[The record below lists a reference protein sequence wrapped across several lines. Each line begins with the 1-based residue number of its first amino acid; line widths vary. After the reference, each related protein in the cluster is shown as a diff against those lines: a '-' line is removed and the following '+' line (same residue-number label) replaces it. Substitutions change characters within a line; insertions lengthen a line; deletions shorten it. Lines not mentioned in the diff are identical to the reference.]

1 MELKWYKAIIVIFT
15 MSGISIS
22 TWFSRTP
29 EVRDVLQADTGTMG
43 LILLGLSVGSIVG
56 LVLSNVFVRTKG
68 GRMAIVIS
76 AFLMFMGFATLAV
89 GSMLPSTLVVT
100 TGLFL
105 FGMGSGMCNVAM
117 NLEGTE
123 IEYRISK
130 TILPILHASFSI
142 GTLIGA
148 GVGILLIYLG
158 VSVMNHLLIIACLFL
173 FSILASTRFIPHGTG
188 KDKREKQSKEPQPSQ
203 NTWLNKRTVSLAM
216 IALCLAFVEGSAN
229 DWIPLAMV
237 DGYQVS
243 HSMSTVIYALF
254 LCGMITG
261 RLISGQLIDRFGR
274 VLLLRIAIISAA
286 IGLLLVILKI
296 SLIVC
301 MISIFLWGLGASLG
315 FPLTISAA
323 GDDSRYAV
331 KRVSIVTLSGY
342 TASLSGPPILGL
354 LANEVGL
361 LNAFI
366 FVLVAICIAG
376 IFTKA
381 VAKPHSGQSQE
392 EVLES

>member
-1 MELKWYKAIIVIFT
+1 MKLKWYKAIIVIFT

-29 EVRDVLQADTGTMG
+29 EVRDLLQADTGTMG

-56 LVLSNVFVRTKG
+56 LILSNVFVRKKG
-68 GRMAIVIS
+68 GRVAIVVS
-76 AFLMFMGFATLAV
+76 AFLMFIGFSTLAI
-89 GSMLPSTLVVT
+89 GAALSSTLIVT
-100 TGLFL
+100 AGLFL
-105 FGMGSGMCNVAM
+105 FGSGSGMCNVAM

-123 IEYRISK
+123 IEYQIKR

-148 GVGILLIYLG
+148 GAGILFIYLG
-158 VSVMNHLLIIACLFL
+158 VSVLIHLHTIALLFFL
-173 FSILASTRFIPHGTG
+173 SILICTRFIPHGTG
-188 KDKREKQSKEPQPSQ
+188 KDQDETQTESVEASQ
-203 NTWLNKRTVSLAM
+203 TSWLNKRTISLAM

-254 LCGMITG
+254 LCGMISG
-261 RLISGQLIDRFGR
+261 RLLSGRFIDRFGR
-274 VLLLRIAIISAA
+274 VLLLRVAILSAA
-286 IGLLLVILKI
+286 AGLFLVILKI
-296 SLIVC
+296 SLVVC

-342 TASLSGPPILGL
+342 TASLSGPPVLGL
-354 LANEVGL
+354 LANQVGL
-361 LNAFI
+361 LHAFI
-366 FVLVAICIAG
+366 FVLFAICIAG

-381 VAKPHSGQSQE
+381 VAKPTSIHSF
-392 EVLES
+392 

>member
-1 MELKWYKAIIVIFT
+1 MKLKWYKAIIVIFT

-29 EVRDVLQADTGTMG
+29 EVRDLLQADTGTMG

-56 LVLSNVFVRTKG
+56 LILSNVFVRKKG
-68 GRMAIVIS
+68 GRVAIVVS
-76 AFLMFMGFATLAV
+76 AFLMFIGFSTLAI
-89 GSMLPSTLVVT
+89 GAALSSTLIVT
-100 TGLFL
+100 AGLFL
-105 FGMGSGMCNVAM
+105 FGSGSGMCNVAM

-123 IEYRISK
+123 IEYQIKR

-148 GVGILLIYLG
+148 GAGILFIYLG
-158 VSVMNHLLIIACLFL
+158 VSVLIHLLTIALLFFL
-173 FSILASTRFIPHGTG
+173 SILICTRFIPHGTG
-188 KDKREKQSKEPQPSQ
+188 KDSDETQTESVEASQ
-203 NTWLNKRTVSLAM
+203 TSWLNKRTISLAM

-254 LCGMITG
+254 LCGMISG
-261 RLISGQLIDRFGR
+261 RLVSGRFIDRFGR
-274 VLLLRIAIISAA
+274 VLLLRVAILSAA
-286 IGLLLVILKI
+286 AGLFLVILKI
-296 SLIVC
+296 SLVVC

-342 TASLSGPPILGL
+342 TASLSGPPVLGL
-354 LANEVGL
+354 LANQVGL
-361 LNAFI
+361 LHAFI
-366 FVLVAICIAG
+366 FVLFAICIAG

-381 VAKPHSGQSQE
+381 VAKPTSIHSF
-392 EVLES
+392 

>member
-29 EVRDVLQADTGTMG
+29 EVRDLLQANTGTMG

-56 LVLSNVFVRTKG
+56 LILSNVFVRKKG
-68 GRMAIVIS
+68 GRVAIVIS
-76 AFLMFMGFATLAV
+76 AFLMFLGFTTLAI
-89 GSMLPSTLVVT
+89 GSTLSSIFVVT
-100 TGLFL
+100 AGLFL
-105 FGMGSGMCNVAM
+105 FGAGSGMCNVAM

-123 IEYRISK
+123 IEYSIKK

-148 GVGILLIYLG
+148 GAGILFIHLG
-158 VSVMNHLLIIACLFL
+158 VSVLNHLLVIALLFFL
-173 FSILASTRFIPHGTG
+173 SILICTRFIPHGTG
-188 KDKREKQSKEPQPSQ
+188 KDQHEKQSDTIDDTQTP
-203 NTWLNKRTVSLAM
+203 WLNKRTVSLAM

-254 LCGMITG
+254 LCGMISG
-261 RLISGQLIDRFGR
+261 RLISGRLIDRFGR
-274 VLLLRIAIISAA
+274 VLLLRIAILSAA
-286 IGLLLVILKI
+286 AGLFLVILKI
-296 SLIVC
+296 SLVVC
-301 MISIFLWGLGASLG
+301 MISIFLWGFGASLG

-354 LANEVGL
+354 LANQVGL
-361 LNAFI
+361 LHAFI
-366 FVLVAICIAG
+366 FVLFAICIAG

-381 VAKPHSGQSQE
+381 VAKPRSLQVH
-392 EVLES
+392 

>member
-29 EVRDVLQADTGTMG
+29 EVRDLLQANTGTMG

-56 LVLSNVFVRTKG
+56 LVLSNIFVRKKG
-68 GRMAIVIS
+68 GRVAIVIS
-76 AFLMFMGFATLAV
+76 AFLMFTGFMTLAT
-89 GSMLPSTLVVT
+89 GSTLSSTLVVT
-100 TGLFL
+100 AGLFL
-105 FGMGSGMCNVAM
+105 FGAGSGMCNVAM

-123 IEYRISK
+123 IEYNIRK

-148 GVGILLIYLG
+148 GAGILFIHLG
-158 VSVMNHLLIIACLFL
+158 VSVLIHLLIIAILFFL
-173 FSILASTRFIPHGTG
+173 SILICTRFIPHGTG
-188 KDKREKQSKEPQPSQ
+188 KDHLEKQTKTVDGSHAA
-203 NTWLNKRTVSLAM
+203 WLNKRTISLAM

-254 LCGMITG
+254 LCGMISG
-261 RLISGQLIDRFGR
+261 RLISGRLIDRFGR
-274 VLLLRIAIISAA
+274 VLLLRVAIFSAA
-286 IGLLLVILKI
+286 AGLLLVILKI
-296 SLIVC
+296 SLVVC

-361 LNAFI
+361 LHAFI
-366 FVLVAICIAG
+366 FVLFAICIAG

-381 VAKPHSGQSQE
+381 VAKPHSLHSH
-392 EVLES
+392 

>member
-1 MELKWYKAIIVIFT
+1 MELKWYKAIIIIFT

-29 EVRDVLQADTGTMG
+29 EVRDLLQANTGTMG

-56 LVLSNVFVRTKG
+56 LVLSNIFVRKKG
-68 GRMAIVIS
+68 GRVAIVIS
-76 AFLMFMGFATLAV
+76 AFLMFTGFTTLAI
-89 GSMLPSTLVVT
+89 GSTLSSTLVVT
-100 TGLFL
+100 AGLFL
-105 FGMGSGMCNVAM
+105 FGAGSGMCNVAM

-123 IEYRISK
+123 IEYSIRK

-148 GVGILLIYLG
+148 GAGILFIHLG
-158 VSVMNHLLIIACLFL
+158 VSVLIHLLIIAILFFL
-173 FSILASTRFIPHGTG
+173 SILICTRFIPHGTG
-188 KDKREKQSKEPQPSQ
+188 KDQLEKQTDTTDGSHSA
-203 NTWLNKRTVSLAM
+203 WLNKRTISLAM

-254 LCGMITG
+254 LCGMISG
-261 RLISGQLIDRFGR
+261 RLISGRLIDRFGR
-274 VLLLRIAIISAA
+274 VLLLRVAIFSAA
-286 IGLLLVILKI
+286 AGLLLVILKI
-296 SLIVC
+296 SLVVC

-361 LNAFI
+361 LHAFI
-366 FVLVAICIAG
+366 FVLFAICIAG

-381 VAKPHSGQSQE
+381 VAKPHSLHSH
-392 EVLES
+392 

>member
-29 EVRDVLQADTGTMG
+29 EVRDLLQANTGTMG

-56 LVLSNVFVRTKG
+56 LVLSNVFVRKKG
-68 GRMAIVIS
+68 GRVAIVIS
-76 AFLMFMGFATLAV
+76 AFLMFLGFTTLAI
-89 GSMLPSTLVVT
+89 GSTLSSIFVVT
-100 TGLFL
+100 SGLFL
-105 FGMGSGMCNVAM
+105 FGAGSGMCNVAM

-123 IEYRISK
+123 IEYSIKK

-148 GVGILLIYLG
+148 GAGILFIHLGISVLI
-158 VSVMNHLLIIACLFL
+158 HLLAIALLLFL
-173 FSILASTRFIPHGTG
+173 SILICTRFIPHGTG
-188 KDKREKQSKEPQPSQ
+188 KDQHEKQPDTVESSQ
-203 NTWLNKRTVSLAM
+203 TAWLNKRTISLAM

-254 LCGMITG
+254 LCGMISG
-261 RLISGQLIDRFGR
+261 RLISGRLIDRFGR
-274 VLLLRIAIISAA
+274 VLLLRVAILSAA
-286 IGLLLVILKI
+286 AGLFLVILKI
-296 SLIVC
+296 SLVVC

-354 LANEVGL
+354 LANQVGL
-361 LNAFI
+361 LHAFI
-366 FVLVAICIAG
+366 FVLFAICIAG

-381 VAKPHSGQSQE
+381 VAKPHSYKLTKS
-392 EVLES
+392 V

>member
-1 MELKWYKAIIVIFT
+1 MELKWYKAIIIIFT

-29 EVRDVLQADTGTMG
+29 EVRDLLQANTGTMG

-56 LVLSNVFVRTKG
+56 LVLSNIFVRKKG
-68 GRMAIVIS
+68 GRVAIVIS
-76 AFLMFMGFATLAV
+76 AFLMFTGFTTLAI
-89 GSMLPSTLVVT
+89 GSTLSSTLVVT
-100 TGLFL
+100 AGLFL
-105 FGMGSGMCNVAM
+105 FGAGSGMCNVAM

-123 IEYRISK
+123 IEYSIRK

-148 GVGILLIYLG
+148 GAGILFIHLG
-158 VSVMNHLLIIACLFL
+158 VSVLIHLLIIAILFFL
-173 FSILASTRFIPHGTG
+173 SILICTRFIPHGTG
-188 KDKREKQSKEPQPSQ
+188 KDQLEKQTDTTDSSHAA
-203 NTWLNKRTVSLAM
+203 WLNKRTISLAM

-254 LCGMITG
+254 LCGMISG
-261 RLISGQLIDRFGR
+261 RLISGRLIDRFGR
-274 VLLLRIAIISAA
+274 VLLLRVAIFSAA
-286 IGLLLVILKI
+286 AGLLLVILKI
-296 SLIVC
+296 SLVVC

-354 LANEVGL
+354 LANQVGL
-361 LNAFI
+361 LHAFI
-366 FVLVAICIAG
+366 FVLFAICIAG

-381 VAKPHSGQSQE
+381 VAKPRTSQ
-392 EVLES
+392 VH

>member
-1 MELKWYKAIIVIFT
+1 MKLKWYKAIIVIFT

-29 EVRDVLQADTGTMG
+29 EVRDLLQADTGTMG

-56 LVLSNVFVRTKG
+56 LILSNVFVRKKG
-68 GRMAIVIS
+68 GRVAIVIS
-76 AFLMFMGFATLAV
+76 AFLMFIGFSTLAI
-89 GSMLPSTLVVT
+89 GAALSSTLIVT
-100 TGLFL
+100 GGLFL
-105 FGMGSGMCNVAM
+105 FGSGSGMCNVAM

-123 IEYRISK
+123 IEYQIKR

-148 GVGILLIYLG
+148 GAGILFIYLG
-158 VSVMNHLLIIACLFL
+158 VSVLIHLLTIALLFFL
-173 FSILASTRFIPHGTG
+173 SILVCTRFIPHGTG
-188 KDKREKQSKEPQPSQ
+188 KDQDETQTESVEASQ
-203 NTWLNKRTVSLAM
+203 TSWLNKRTISLAM

-254 LCGMITG
+254 LCGMISG
-261 RLISGQLIDRFGR
+261 RLLSGRFIDRFGR
-274 VLLLRIAIISAA
+274 VLLLRIAILSAA
-286 IGLLLVILKI
+286 AGLFLVILKI
-296 SLIVC
+296 SLVVC

-342 TASLSGPPILGL
+342 TASLSGPPVLGL
-354 LANEVGL
+354 LANQVGL
-361 LNAFI
+361 LHAFI
-366 FVLVAICIAG
+366 FVLFAICIAG

-381 VAKPHSGQSQE
+381 VAKPTSIHSF
-392 EVLES
+392 

>member
-29 EVRDVLQADTGTMG
+29 EVRDLLQANTGTMG
-43 LILLGLSVGSIVG
+43 LILLGLSFGSIVG
-56 LVLSNVFVRTKG
+56 LVLSNVFVRKKG
-68 GRMAIVIS
+68 GRVAIVIS
-76 AFLMFMGFATLAV
+76 AFLMFLGFTTLAI
-89 GSMLPSTLVVT
+89 GSTLSSIFVVT
-100 TGLFL
+100 SGLFL
-105 FGMGSGMCNVAM
+105 FGAGSGMCNVAM

-123 IEYRISK
+123 IEYSINK

-148 GVGILLIYLG
+148 GAGILFIHLG
-158 VSVMNHLLIIACLFL
+158 VSVLMHLLVIALLFFL
-173 FSILASTRFIPHGTG
+173 SILVCTRFIPHGTG
-188 KDKREKQSKEPQPSQ
+188 KDQHEKQSDTVEPAQ
-203 NTWLNKRTVSLAM
+203 TAWLNKRTISLAM

-254 LCGMITG
+254 LCGMISG
-261 RLISGQLIDRFGR
+261 RLISGRLIDRFGR
-274 VLLLRIAIISAA
+274 VLLLRVAILSAA
-286 IGLLLVILKI
+286 AGLFLVILKI
-296 SLIVC
+296 SLVVC

-354 LANEVGL
+354 LANQVGL
-361 LNAFI
+361 LHAFI
-366 FVLVAICIAG
+366 FVLFAICIAG

-381 VAKPHSGQSQE
+381 VAKPHSLQAH
-392 EVLES
+392 

>member
-1 MELKWYKAIIVIFT
+1 MKLKWYKAIIVIFT

-29 EVRDVLQADTGTMG
+29 EVRDLLQADTGTMG

-56 LVLSNVFVRTKG
+56 LILSNVFVRKKG
-68 GRMAIVIS
+68 GRVAIVVS
-76 AFLMFMGFATLAV
+76 AVLMFIGFSTLAI
-89 GSMLPSTLVVT
+89 GAALSSTLIVT
-100 TGLFL
+100 AGLFL
-105 FGMGSGMCNVAM
+105 FGSGSGMCNVAM

-123 IEYRISK
+123 IEYQIKR

-142 GTLIGA
+142 GTLMGA
-148 GVGILLIYLG
+148 GAGILFIYLG
-158 VSVMNHLLIIACLFL
+158 VSVLIHLLIISLLFFL
-173 FSILASTRFIPHGTG
+173 SILICTRFIPHGTG
-188 KDKREKQSKEPQPSQ
+188 KDPYETQTESVEASQ
-203 NTWLNKRTVSLAM
+203 TSWLNKQTISLAM

-254 LCGMITG
+254 LCGMISG
-261 RLISGQLIDRFGR
+261 RLLSGRFIDRFGR
-274 VLLLRIAIISAA
+274 VLLLRIAILSAA
-286 IGLLLVILKI
+286 AGLFLVILKI
-296 SLIVC
+296 SLVVC

-342 TASLSGPPILGL
+342 TASLSGPPVLGL
-354 LANEVGL
+354 LANQVGL
-361 LNAFI
+361 LHAFI
-366 FVLVAICIAG
+366 FVLFAIFIAG

-381 VAKPHSGQSQE
+381 VAKPTLIHSF
-392 EVLES
+392 

>member
-1 MELKWYKAIIVIFT
+1 MKLKWYKAIIVIFT

-29 EVRDVLQADTGTMG
+29 EVRDLLQADTGTMG

-56 LVLSNVFVRTKG
+56 LILSNVFVRKKG
-68 GRMAIVIS
+68 GRVAIVVS
-76 AFLMFMGFATLAV
+76 AFLMFIGFSTLAI
-89 GSMLPSTLVVT
+89 GAALSSTLIVT
-100 TGLFL
+100 AGLFL
-105 FGMGSGMCNVAM
+105 FGSGSGMCNVAM

-123 IEYRISK
+123 IEYQIKR

-148 GVGILLIYLG
+148 GAGILFIYLG
-158 VSVMNHLLIIACLFL
+158 VSVLIHLLTIALLFFL
-173 FSILASTRFIPHGTG
+173 SILICTRFIPHGTG
-188 KDKREKQSKEPQPSQ
+188 KDQDETQTESVEASQ
-203 NTWLNKRTVSLAM
+203 TSWLNKRTISLAM

-254 LCGMITG
+254 LCGMISG
-261 RLISGQLIDRFGR
+261 RLLSGRFIDRFGR
-274 VLLLRIAIISAA
+274 VLLLRIAILFAA
-286 IGLLLVILKI
+286 AGLFLVILKI
-296 SLIVC
+296 SLVVC

-342 TASLSGPPILGL
+342 TASLSGPPVLGL
-354 LANEVGL
+354 LANQVGL
-361 LNAFI
+361 LHAFI
-366 FVLVAICIAG
+366 FVLFAICIAG

-381 VAKPHSGQSQE
+381 VAKPTSIHSF
-392 EVLES
+392 

>member
-1 MELKWYKAIIVIFT
+1 MKLKWYKAIIVIFT

-29 EVRDVLQADTGTMG
+29 EVRDLLQADTGTMG

-56 LVLSNVFVRTKG
+56 LILSNVFVRKKG
-68 GRMAIVIS
+68 GRVAIVVS
-76 AFLMFMGFATLAV
+76 AFLMFIGFSTLAI
-89 GSMLPSTLVVT
+89 GAALSSTLIVT
-100 TGLFL
+100 AGLFL
-105 FGMGSGMCNVAM
+105 FGSGSGMCNVAM

-123 IEYRISK
+123 IEYQIKR

-148 GVGILLIYLG
+148 GAGILFIYLG
-158 VSVMNHLLIIACLFL
+158 VSVFIHLLTIALLFFL
-173 FSILASTRFIPHGTG
+173 SILICTRFIPHGTG
-188 KDKREKQSKEPQPSQ
+188 KDSDETQTESVEASQ
-203 NTWLNKRTVSLAM
+203 TSWLNKRTISLAM

-254 LCGMITG
+254 LCGMISG
-261 RLISGQLIDRFGR
+261 RLLSGRFIDRFGR
-274 VLLLRIAIISAA
+274 VLLLRVAILSAA
-286 IGLLLVILKI
+286 AGLFLVILKI
-296 SLIVC
+296 SLVVC

-342 TASLSGPPILGL
+342 TASLSGPPVLGL
-354 LANEVGL
+354 LANQVGL
-361 LNAFI
+361 LHAFI
-366 FVLVAICIAG
+366 FVLFAICIAG

-381 VAKPHSGQSQE
+381 VAKPTSIHSF
-392 EVLES
+392 

>member
-1 MELKWYKAIIVIFT
+1 MKLKWYKAIIVIFT

-29 EVRDVLQADTGTMG
+29 EVRDLLQADTGTMG

-56 LVLSNVFVRTKG
+56 LILSNVFVRKKG
-68 GRMAIVIS
+68 GRVAIVVS
-76 AFLMFMGFATLAV
+76 AFLMFIGFSTLAI
-89 GSMLPSTLVVT
+89 GAALSSTLIVT
-100 TGLFL
+100 AGLFL
-105 FGMGSGMCNVAM
+105 FGSGSGMCNVGM

-123 IEYRISK
+123 IEYQIKR

-148 GVGILLIYLG
+148 GAGILFIYLG
-158 VSVMNHLLIIACLFL
+158 VSVLIHLLTIALLFFL
-173 FSILASTRFIPHGTG
+173 SILICTRFIPHGTG
-188 KDKREKQSKEPQPSQ
+188 KDQDETQTESVEASQ
-203 NTWLNKRTVSLAM
+203 TSWLNKRTISLAM

-254 LCGMITG
+254 LCGMISG
-261 RLISGQLIDRFGR
+261 RLLSGRFIDRFGR
-274 VLLLRIAIISAA
+274 VLLLRIAILSAA
-286 IGLLLVILKI
+286 AGLFLVILKI
-296 SLIVC
+296 SLVVC

-342 TASLSGPPILGL
+342 TASLSGPPVLGL
-354 LANEVGL
+354 LANQVGL
-361 LNAFI
+361 LHAFI
-366 FVLVAICIAG
+366 FVLFAICIAG

-381 VAKPHSGQSQE
+381 VAKPTSIHSF
-392 EVLES
+392 

>member
-1 MELKWYKAIIVIFT
+1 MKLKWYKAIIVIFT

-29 EVRDVLQADTGTMG
+29 EVRDLLQADTGTMG

-56 LVLSNVFVRTKG
+56 LILSNVFVRKKG
-68 GRMAIVIS
+68 GRVAIVVS
-76 AFLMFMGFATLAV
+76 AFLMFIGFSTLAI
-89 GSMLPSTLVVT
+89 GAALSSTLVVT
-100 TGLFL
+100 AGLFL
-105 FGMGSGMCNVAM
+105 FGSGSGMCNVAM

-123 IEYRISK
+123 IEYQIKR

-148 GVGILLIYLG
+148 GAGILFIYLG
-158 VSVMNHLLIIACLFL
+158 VSVLIHLLTIALLFFL
-173 FSILASTRFIPHGTG
+173 SILICTRFIPHGTG
-188 KDKREKQSKEPQPSQ
+188 KDPDETQSESVEVSQ
-203 NTWLNKRTVSLAM
+203 TSWLNKRTISLAM

-254 LCGMITG
+254 LCGMISG
-261 RLISGQLIDRFGR
+261 RLLSGRFIDRFGR
-274 VLLLRIAIISAA
+274 VLLLRVAILSAA
-286 IGLLLVILKI
+286 AGLFLVILKI
-296 SLIVC
+296 SLVVC

-342 TASLSGPPILGL
+342 TASLSGPPVLGL
-354 LANEVGL
+354 LANQVGL
-361 LNAFI
+361 LHAFI
-366 FVLVAICIAG
+366 FVLFAICIAG

-381 VAKPHSGQSQE
+381 VAKPTSIHSF
-392 EVLES
+392 

>member
-1 MELKWYKAIIVIFT
+1 MKLKWYKAIIVIFT

-29 EVRDVLQADTGTMG
+29 EVRDLLQADTGTMG

-56 LVLSNVFVRTKG
+56 LILSNVFVRKKG
-68 GRMAIVIS
+68 GRVAIVVS
-76 AFLMFMGFATLAV
+76 AFLMFIGFSTLAI
-89 GSMLPSTLVVT
+89 GAALSSTLIVT
-100 TGLFL
+100 AGLFL
-105 FGMGSGMCNVAM
+105 FGSGSGMCNVAM
-117 NLEGTE
+117 NLEATE
-123 IEYRISK
+123 IEYQIKR

-148 GVGILLIYLG
+148 GAGILFIYLG
-158 VSVMNHLLIIACLFL
+158 VSVLIHLHTIALLFFL
-173 FSILASTRFIPHGTG
+173 SILICTRFIPHGTG
-188 KDKREKQSKEPQPSQ
+188 KDQDETQTESVEASQ
-203 NTWLNKRTVSLAM
+203 TSWLNKRTISLAM

-254 LCGMITG
+254 LCGMISG
-261 RLISGQLIDRFGR
+261 RLLSGRFIDRFGR
-274 VLLLRIAIISAA
+274 VLLLRIAILSAA
-286 IGLLLVILKI
+286 AGLFLVILKI
-296 SLIVC
+296 SLVVC

-342 TASLSGPPILGL
+342 TASLSGPPVLGL
-354 LANEVGL
+354 LANQVGL
-361 LNAFI
+361 LHAFI
-366 FVLVAICIAG
+366 FVLFAICIAG

-381 VAKPHSGQSQE
+381 VAKPTSIHSF
-392 EVLES
+392 

>member
-1 MELKWYKAIIVIFT
+1 MKLKWYKAIIVIFT

-29 EVRDVLQADTGTMG
+29 EVRDLLQADTGTMG

-56 LVLSNVFVRTKG
+56 LILSNVFVRKKG
-68 GRMAIVIS
+68 GRVAIVVS
-76 AFLMFMGFATLAV
+76 AFLMFIGFSTLAI
-89 GSMLPSTLVVT
+89 GAALSSTLIVT
-100 TGLFL
+100 AGLFL
-105 FGMGSGMCNVAM
+105 FGSGSGMCNVAM

-123 IEYRISK
+123 IEYQIKR

-148 GVGILLIYLG
+148 GAGILFIYLG
-158 VSVMNHLLIIACLFL
+158 VSVLIHLLTIALLFFL
-173 FSILASTRFIPHGTG
+173 SILICTRFIPHGTG
-188 KDKREKQSKEPQPSQ
+188 KDQDETQTESVEASQ
-203 NTWLNKRTVSLAM
+203 TSWLNKRTISLAM

-254 LCGMITG
+254 LCGMISG
-261 RLISGQLIDRFGR
+261 RLLSGRFIDRFGR
-274 VLLLRIAIISAA
+274 VLLLRIAILSAA
-286 IGLLLVILKI
+286 AGLFLVILKI
-296 SLIVC
+296 SLVVC

-331 KRVSIVTLSGY
+331 KRVKRVSIVTLSGY
-342 TASLSGPPILGL
+342 TASLSGPPVLGL
-354 LANEVGL
+354 LANQVGL
-361 LNAFI
+361 LHAFI
-366 FVLVAICIAG
+366 FVLFAICIAG

-381 VAKPHSGQSQE
+381 VAKPTSIHSF
-392 EVLES
+392 

>member
-29 EVRDVLQADTGTMG
+29 EVRDLLQANTGTMG

-56 LVLSNVFVRTKG
+56 LVLSNVFVRKKG
-68 GRMAIVIS
+68 GRVAIVIS
-76 AFLMFMGFATLAV
+76 AFLMFLGFTTLAI
-89 GSMLPSTLVVT
+89 GSSISSIFVVT
-100 TGLFL
+100 SGLFL
-105 FGMGSGMCNVAM
+105 FGAGSGMCNVAM

-123 IEYRISK
+123 IEYSIKK

-148 GVGILLIYLG
+148 GAGILFIHLGISVLI
-158 VSVMNHLLIIACLFL
+158 HLLAIALL
-173 FSILASTRFIPHGTG
+173 LLLSILICTRFIPHGTG
-188 KDKREKQSKEPQPSQ
+188 KDQHEKQPDTVESTQ
-203 NTWLNKRTVSLAM
+203 TAWLNKRTISLAM

-237 DGYQVS
+237 DGYEVS

-254 LCGMITG
+254 LCGMISG
-261 RLISGQLIDRFGR
+261 RLISGRLIDRFGR
-274 VLLLRIAIISAA
+274 VLLLRVAILSAA
-286 IGLLLVILKI
+286 AGLFLVILKI
-296 SLIVC
+296 SLVVC
-301 MISIFLWGLGASLG
+301 MLSIFLWGLGASLG

-354 LANEVGL
+354 LANQVGL
-361 LNAFI
+361 LHAFI
-366 FVLVAICIAG
+366 FVLFAICIAG

-381 VAKPHSGQSQE
+381 VAKPHALQSH
-392 EVLES
+392 

>member
-1 MELKWYKAIIVIFT
+1 MKLKWYKAIIVIFT

-29 EVRDVLQADTGTMG
+29 EVRDLLQADTGTMG

-56 LVLSNVFVRTKG
+56 LILSNVFVCKKG
-68 GRMAIVIS
+68 GRVAIVVS
-76 AFLMFMGFATLAV
+76 AFLMFIGFSTLAI
-89 GSMLPSTLVVT
+89 GAALSSTLIVT
-100 TGLFL
+100 AGLFL
-105 FGMGSGMCNVAM
+105 FGSGSGMCNVAM

-123 IEYRISK
+123 IEYQIKR

-148 GVGILLIYLG
+148 GAGILFIYLG
-158 VSVMNHLLIIACLFL
+158 VSVLIHLLTIALLFFL
-173 FSILASTRFIPHGTG
+173 SILICTRFIPHGTG
-188 KDKREKQSKEPQPSQ
+188 KDQDETQTESVEASQ
-203 NTWLNKRTVSLAM
+203 TSWLNKRTISLAM

-254 LCGMITG
+254 LCGMISG
-261 RLISGQLIDRFGR
+261 RLLSGRFIDRFGR
-274 VLLLRIAIISAA
+274 VLLLRIAILSAA
-286 IGLLLVILKI
+286 AGLFLVILKI
-296 SLIVC
+296 SLVVC

-342 TASLSGPPILGL
+342 TASLSGPPVLGL
-354 LANEVGL
+354 LANQVGL
-361 LNAFI
+361 LHAFI
-366 FVLVAICIAG
+366 FVLFAICIAG

-381 VAKPHSGQSQE
+381 VAKPTSIHSF
-392 EVLES
+392 

>member
-1 MELKWYKAIIVIFT
+1 MKLKWYKAIIVIFT

-29 EVRDVLQADTGTMG
+29 EVRDLLQADTGTMG

-56 LVLSNVFVRTKG
+56 LILSNVFVRKKG
-68 GRMAIVIS
+68 GRVAIVVS
-76 AFLMFMGFATLAV
+76 AFLMFIGFSTLAI
-89 GSMLPSTLVVT
+89 GAALSSTLIVT
-100 TGLFL
+100 AGLFL
-105 FGMGSGMCNVAM
+105 FGSGSGMCNVAM

-123 IEYRISK
+123 IEYQIKR

-148 GVGILLIYLG
+148 GAGILFIYLG
-158 VSVMNHLLIIACLFL
+158 VSVLIHLLTIALLFFL
-173 FSILASTRFIPHGTG
+173 SILICTLFIPHGTG
-188 KDKREKQSKEPQPSQ
+188 KDQDETQTESVEASQ
-203 NTWLNKRTVSLAM
+203 TSWLNKRTISLAM

-254 LCGMITG
+254 LCGMISG
-261 RLISGQLIDRFGR
+261 RLLSGRFIDRFGR
-274 VLLLRIAIISAA
+274 VLLLRIAILSAA
-286 IGLLLVILKI
+286 AGLFLVILKI
-296 SLIVC
+296 SLVVC

-342 TASLSGPPILGL
+342 TASLSGPPVLGL
-354 LANEVGL
+354 LANQVGL
-361 LNAFI
+361 LHAFI
-366 FVLVAICIAG
+366 FVLFAICIAG

-381 VAKPHSGQSQE
+381 VAKPTSIHSF
-392 EVLES
+392 

>member
-1 MELKWYKAIIVIFT
+1 MKLKWYKAIIVIFT

-29 EVRDVLQADTGTMG
+29 EVRDLLQADTGTMG

-56 LVLSNVFVRTKG
+56 LILSNVFVRKKG
-68 GRMAIVIS
+68 GRVAIVVS
-76 AFLMFMGFATLAV
+76 AFLMFIGFSTLAI
-89 GSMLPSTLVVT
+89 GAALSSTLIVT
-100 TGLFL
+100 AGLFL
-105 FGMGSGMCNVAM
+105 FGSGSGMCNVAM

-123 IEYRISK
+123 IEYQIKR

-148 GVGILLIYLG
+148 GAGILFIYLG
-158 VSVMNHLLIIACLFL
+158 VSVLIHLLTIALLF
-173 FSILASTRFIPHGTG
+173 FPSILICTRFIPHGTG
-188 KDKREKQSKEPQPSQ
+188 KDSDETQTESVEASQ
-203 NTWLNKRTVSLAM
+203 TSWLNKRTISLAM

-254 LCGMITG
+254 LCGMISG
-261 RLISGQLIDRFGR
+261 RLLSGRFIDRFGR
-274 VLLLRIAIISAA
+274 VLLLRVAILSAA
-286 IGLLLVILKI
+286 AGLFLVILKI
-296 SLIVC
+296 SLVVC

-342 TASLSGPPILGL
+342 TASLSGPPVLGL
-354 LANEVGL
+354 LANQVGL
-361 LNAFI
+361 LHAFI
-366 FVLVAICIAG
+366 FVLFAICIAG

-381 VAKPHSGQSQE
+381 VAKPTSIHSF
-392 EVLES
+392 

>member
-1 MELKWYKAIIVIFT
+1 MELKWYKAIIIIFT

-29 EVRDVLQADTGTMG
+29 EVRDLLQANTGTMG

-56 LVLSNVFVRTKG
+56 LVLSNVFVRKKG
-68 GRMAIVIS
+68 GRLAIVIS
-76 AFLMFMGFATLAV
+76 AFLMFLGFTTLAI
-89 GSMLPSTLVVT
+89 GSTLSSIFVVT
-100 TGLFL
+100 AGLFL
-105 FGMGSGMCNVAM
+105 FGAGSGMCNVAM

-123 IEYRISK
+123 IEYRIKK

-148 GVGILLIYLG
+148 GAGILFIHLG
-158 VSVMNHLLIIACLFL
+158 VSVLIHLLIIAILFFL
-173 FSILASTRFIPHGTG
+173 SILICTRFIPHGTG
-188 KDKREKQSKEPQPSQ
+188 KDQLEKQTDTTDGSHAA
-203 NTWLNKRTVSLAM
+203 WLNKRTISLAM

-254 LCGMITG
+254 LCGMISG
-261 RLISGQLIDRFGR
+261 RLISGRLIDRFGR
-274 VLLLRIAIISAA
+274 VLLLRVAIFSAA
-286 IGLLLVILKI
+286 AGLLLVILKI
-296 SLIVC
+296 SLLVC

-354 LANEVGL
+354 LANQVGL
-361 LNAFI
+361 LHAFI
-366 FVLVAICIAG
+366 FVLFAICIAG

-381 VAKPHSGQSQE
+381 VAQNRVHHKFTKS
-392 EVLES
+392 V

>member
-1 MELKWYKAIIVIFT
+1 MKLKWYKAIIVIFT

-29 EVRDVLQADTGTMG
+29 EVRDLLQADTGTMG

-56 LVLSNVFVRTKG
+56 LILSNVFVRKKG
-68 GRMAIVIS
+68 GRVAIVVS
-76 AFLMFMGFATLAV
+76 AFLMFIGFSTLAI
-89 GSMLPSTLVVT
+89 GAALSSTLIVT
-100 TGLFL
+100 AGLFL
-105 FGMGSGMCNVAM
+105 FGSGSGMCNVAM

-123 IEYRISK
+123 IEYQIKR

-148 GVGILLIYLG
+148 GAGILFIYLG
-158 VSVMNHLLIIACLFL
+158 VSVLIHLLTIALLFFL
-173 FSILASTRFIPHGTG
+173 SILICTRFIPHGTG
-188 KDKREKQSKEPQPSQ
+188 KDQEDETQTESVEASQ
-203 NTWLNKRTVSLAM
+203 TSWLNKRTISLAM

-254 LCGMITG
+254 LCGMISG
-261 RLISGQLIDRFGR
+261 RLLSGRFIDRFGR
-274 VLLLRIAIISAA
+274 VLLLRIAILSAA
-286 IGLLLVILKI
+286 AGLFLVILKV
-296 SLIVC
+296 SLVVC

-342 TASLSGPPILGL
+342 TASLSGPPVLGL
-354 LANEVGL
+354 LANQVGL
-361 LNAFI
+361 LHAFI
-366 FVLVAICIAG
+366 FVLFAICIAG

-381 VAKPHSGQSQE
+381 VAKPTSIHSF
-392 EVLES
+392 

>member
-1 MELKWYKAIIVIFT
+1 MKLKWYKAIIVIFT

-29 EVRDVLQADTGTMG
+29 EVRDLLQADTGTMG

-56 LVLSNVFVRTKG
+56 LILSNVFVRKKG
-68 GRMAIVIS
+68 GRVAIVVS
-76 AFLMFMGFATLAV
+76 AFLMFIGFSTLAI
-89 GSMLPSTLVVT
+89 GAALSSTLIVT
-100 TGLFL
+100 AGLFL
-105 FGMGSGMCNVAM
+105 FGSGSGMCNVAM

-123 IEYRISK
+123 IEYQIKR

-148 GVGILLIYLG
+148 GAGILFIYLG
-158 VSVMNHLLIIACLFL
+158 VSVLIHLLTIALLFFL
-173 FSILASTRFIPHGTG
+173 SILICTRFIPHGTG
-188 KDKREKQSKEPQPSQ
+188 KDQDETQTESVEASQ
-203 NTWLNKRTVSLAM
+203 TSWLNKRTISLAM

-254 LCGMITG
+254 LCGMISG
-261 RLISGQLIDRFGR
+261 RLLSGRFIDRFGR
-274 VLLLRIAIISAA
+274 VLLLRIAILSAA
-286 IGLLLVILKI
+286 AGLFLVILKI
-296 SLIVC
+296 SLVVC

-342 TASLSGPPILGL
+342 TASLSGPPVLGL
-354 LANEVGL
+354 LANQVGL
-361 LNAFI
+361 LHAFI
-366 FVLVAICIAG
+366 FVLFAICIAG

-381 VAKPHSGQSQE
+381 VAKPTSIHSF
-392 EVLES
+392 

>member
-29 EVRDVLQADTGTMG
+29 EVRDLLQANTGTMG

-56 LVLSNVFVRTKG
+56 LVLSNVFVRKKG
-68 GRMAIVIS
+68 GRVAIVIS
-76 AFLMFMGFATLAV
+76 AFLMFLGFTTLAI
-89 GSMLPSTLVVT
+89 GSTLSSIFVVT
-100 TGLFL
+100 AGLFL
-105 FGMGSGMCNVAM
+105 FGAGSGMCNVAM

-123 IEYRISK
+123 IEYSIKK

-148 GVGILLIYLG
+148 GAGILFIHLG
-158 VSVMNHLLIIACLFL
+158 VSVLNHLLVIALLFFL
-173 FSILASTRFIPHGTG
+173 SILICTRFIPHGTG
-188 KDKREKQSKEPQPSQ
+188 KDQHEKQSDTIDDTRTP
-203 NTWLNKRTVSLAM
+203 WLNKRTVSLAM

-254 LCGMITG
+254 LCGMISG
-261 RLISGQLIDRFGR
+261 RLISGRLIDRFGR
-274 VLLLRIAIISAA
+274 VLLLRIAILSAA
-286 IGLLLVILKI
+286 AGLFLVILKI
-296 SLIVC
+296 SLVVC

-354 LANEVGL
+354 LAKQVGL
-361 LNAFI
+361 LHAFI
-366 FVLVAICIAG
+366 FVLFAICIAG

-381 VAKPHSGQSQE
+381 VAKPRSLQVH
-392 EVLES
+392 

>member
-1 MELKWYKAIIVIFT
+1 MKLKWYKAIIVIFT

-29 EVRDVLQADTGTMG
+29 EVRDLLQADTGTMG

-56 LVLSNVFVRTKG
+56 LILSNVFVRKKG
-68 GRMAIVIS
+68 GRVAIVVS
-76 AFLMFMGFATLAV
+76 AFLMFIGFSTLAI
-89 GSMLPSTLVVT
+89 GAALSSTLIVT
-100 TGLFL
+100 AGLFL
-105 FGMGSGMCNVAM
+105 FGSGSGMCNVAM

-123 IEYRISK
+123 IEYQIKR

-148 GVGILLIYLG
+148 GAGILFIYLG
-158 VSVMNHLLIIACLFL
+158 VSVLIHLLTIALLFFL
-173 FSILASTRFIPHGTG
+173 SILICTRFIPHGTG
-188 KDKREKQSKEPQPSQ
+188 KDSDETQTESVEASQ
-203 NTWLNKRTVSLAM
+203 TSWLNKRTISLAM

-254 LCGMITG
+254 LCGMISG
-261 RLISGQLIDRFGR
+261 RLVSGRFIDRFGR
-274 VLLLRIAIISAA
+274 VLLLRIAILSAA
-286 IGLLLVILKI
+286 AGLFLVILKI
-296 SLIVC
+296 SLVVC

-342 TASLSGPPILGL
+342 TASLSGPPVLGL
-354 LANEVGL
+354 LANQVGL
-361 LNAFI
+361 LHAFI
-366 FVLVAICIAG
+366 FVLFAICIAG

-381 VAKPHSGQSQE
+381 VAKPTSIHSF
-392 EVLES
+392 

>member
-1 MELKWYKAIIVIFT
+1 MELKWYKAIIIIFT

-29 EVRDVLQADTGTMG
+29 EVRDLLQANTGTMG

-56 LVLSNVFVRTKG
+56 LVLSNVFVRKKG
-68 GRMAIVIS
+68 GRLAIVIS
-76 AFLMFMGFATLAV
+76 AFLMFLGFTTLAI
-89 GSMLPSTLVVT
+89 GSTLSSIFVVAA
-100 TGLFL
+100 GLFL
-105 FGMGSGMCNVAM
+105 FGAGSGMCNVAM

-123 IEYRISK
+123 IEYRIKK

-148 GVGILLIYLG
+148 GAGILFIHLG
-158 VSVMNHLLIIACLFL
+158 VSVLIHLLVIALLFFL
-173 FSILASTRFIPHGTG
+173 SILICTRYIPHGTG
-188 KDKREKQSKEPQPSQ
+188 MDQHEKQSQSDTIDDTQTP
-203 NTWLNKRTVSLAM
+203 WLNKRTISLAM

-254 LCGMITG
+254 LCGMISG
-261 RLISGQLIDRFGR
+261 RLISGRLIDRFGR
-274 VLLLRIAIISAA
+274 VLLLRVAIVSAA
-286 IGLLLVILKI
+286 AGLFLVILKI
-296 SLIVC
+296 SLVVC

-361 LNAFI
+361 LHAFI
-366 FVLVAICIAG
+366 FVLFAICIAG

-381 VAKPHSGQSQE
+381 VEKPRTSQ
-392 EVLES
+392 VH

>member
-29 EVRDVLQADTGTMG
+29 EVRDLLHANTGTMG

-56 LVLSNVFVRTKG
+56 LVLSNVFVRKKG
-68 GRMAIVIS
+68 GRVAIVIS
-76 AFLMFMGFATLAV
+76 AFLMFLGFTTLAI
-89 GSMLPSTLVVT
+89 GSTLSSIFVVT
-100 TGLFL
+100 AGLFL
-105 FGMGSGMCNVAM
+105 FGAGSGMCNVAM

-123 IEYRISK
+123 IEYSIKK

-148 GVGILLIYLG
+148 GAGILFIHLGISVLI
-158 VSVMNHLLIIACLFL
+158 HLLVIALLFFL
-173 FSILASTRFIPHGTG
+173 SILICTRFIPHGTG
-188 KDKREKQSKEPQPSQ
+188 KDQHEKQPDTVNHSQ
-203 NTWLNKRTVSLAM
+203 TAWLNKRTISLAM

-254 LCGMITG
+254 LCGMISG
-261 RLISGQLIDRFGR
+261 RLISGRLIDRFGR
-274 VLLLRIAIISAA
+274 VLLLRVAILSAA
-286 IGLLLVILKI
+286 AGLFLVILKI
-296 SLIVC
+296 SLVVC

-354 LANEVGL
+354 LANQVGL
-361 LNAFI
+361 LHAFI
-366 FVLVAICIAG
+366 FVLFAICIAG

-381 VAKPHSGQSQE
+381 VAKPHS
-392 EVLES
+392 LHAH

>member
-29 EVRDVLQADTGTMG
+29 EVRDLLQANTGTMG

-56 LVLSNVFVRTKG
+56 LVLSNVFVRKKG
-68 GRMAIVIS
+68 GRVAIVIS
-76 AFLMFMGFATLAV
+76 AFLMFLGFTTLAI
-89 GSMLPSTLVVT
+89 GSTLSSIFVVT
-100 TGLFL
+100 SGLFL
-105 FGMGSGMCNVAM
+105 FGAGSGLCNVAM

-123 IEYRISK
+123 IEYSIKK

-148 GVGILLIYLG
+148 GAGILFIHLG
-158 VSVMNHLLIIACLFL
+158 VSVLIHLLVIALLFFL
-173 FSILASTRFIPHGTG
+173 SILICTRFIPHGTG
-188 KDKREKQSKEPQPSQ
+188 KDQHEKQSDTVEPAQ
-203 NTWLNKRTVSLAM
+203 TAWLNKRTISLAM

-254 LCGMITG
+254 LCGMISG
-261 RLISGQLIDRFGR
+261 RLISGRLIDRFGR
-274 VLLLRIAIISAA
+274 VLLLRVAILSAA
-286 IGLLLVILKI
+286 AGLFLVILKI
-296 SLIVC
+296 SLVVC

-354 LANEVGL
+354 LANQVGL
-361 LNAFI
+361 LHAFI
-366 FVLVAICIAG
+366 FVLFAICIAG

-381 VAKPHSGQSQE
+381 VAKPHSLQAH
-392 EVLES
+392 

>member
-29 EVRDVLQADTGTMG
+29 EVRDLLQANTGTMG

-56 LVLSNVFVRTKG
+56 LVLSNVFVRKKG
-68 GRMAIVIS
+68 GRVAIVIS
-76 AFLMFMGFATLAV
+76 AFLMFLGFTTLAI
-89 GSMLPSTLVVT
+89 GSTLSSIFVVT
-100 TGLFL
+100 AGLFL
-105 FGMGSGMCNVAM
+105 FGAGSGMCNVAM

-123 IEYRISK
+123 IEYSIKK

-148 GVGILLIYLG
+148 GAGILFIHLGISVLI
-158 VSVMNHLLIIACLFL
+158 HLLAIALLLFL
-173 FSILASTRFIPHGTG
+173 SILICTRFIPHGTG
-188 KDKREKQSKEPQPSQ
+188 KDQHEKLPDTVESSQ
-203 NTWLNKRTVSLAM
+203 TAWLNKRTISLAM

-254 LCGMITG
+254 LCGMISG
-261 RLISGQLIDRFGR
+261 RLISGRLIDRFGR
-274 VLLLRIAIISAA
+274 VLLLRVAILSAA
-286 IGLLLVILKI
+286 AGLFLVILKI
-296 SLIVC
+296 SLVVC

-354 LANEVGL
+354 LANQVGL
-361 LNAFI
+361 LHAFI
-366 FVLVAICIAG
+366 FVLFAICIAG

-381 VAKPHSGQSQE
+381 VAKPHSLQAH
-392 EVLES
+392 

>member
-1 MELKWYKAIIVIFT
+1 MKLKWYKAIIVIFT

-29 EVRDVLQADTGTMG
+29 EVRDLLQADTGTMG

-56 LVLSNVFVRTKG
+56 LILSNVFVRKKG
-68 GRMAIVIS
+68 GRVAIVVS
-76 AFLMFMGFATLAV
+76 AFLMFIGFSTLAI
-89 GSMLPSTLVVT
+89 GAALSSTLIVT
-100 TGLFL
+100 AGLFL
-105 FGMGSGMCNVAM
+105 FGSGSGMCNVAM

-123 IEYRISK
+123 IEYQIKR

-148 GVGILLIYLG
+148 GAGILFIYLG
-158 VSVMNHLLIIACLFL
+158 VSVLIHLLTIALLFFL
-173 FSILASTRFIPHGTG
+173 SILICTRFIPHGTG
-188 KDKREKQSKEPQPSQ
+188 KDSDETQTESVEASQ
-203 NTWLNKRTVSLAM
+203 TSWLNKRTISLAM

-254 LCGMITG
+254 LCGMISG
-261 RLISGQLIDRFGR
+261 RLLSGRFIDRFGR
-274 VLLLRIAIISAA
+274 VLLLRVAILSAA
-286 IGLLLVILKI
+286 AGLFLVILKI
-296 SLIVC
+296 SLVVC

-342 TASLSGPPILGL
+342 TASLSGPPVLGL
-354 LANEVGL
+354 LANQVGL
-361 LNAFI
+361 LHAFI
-366 FVLVAICIAG
+366 FVLFAICIAG

-381 VAKPHSGQSQE
+381 VAKPTSIHSF
-392 EVLES
+392 

>member
-1 MELKWYKAIIVIFT
+1 MKLKWYKAIIVIFT

-29 EVRDVLQADTGTMG
+29 EVRDLLQADTGTMG

-56 LVLSNVFVRTKG
+56 LILSNVFVRKKG
-68 GRMAIVIS
+68 GRVAIVVS
-76 AFLMFMGFATLAV
+76 AFLMFIGFSTLAI
-89 GSMLPSTLVVT
+89 GAALSSTLIVT
-100 TGLFL
+100 AGLFL
-105 FGMGSGMCNVAM
+105 FGSGSGMCNVAM

-123 IEYRISK
+123 IEYQIKR

-148 GVGILLIYLG
+148 GAGILFIYLG
-158 VSVMNHLLIIACLFL
+158 VSVFIHLLTIALLFFL
-173 FSILASTRFIPHGTG
+173 SILICTRFIPHGTG
-188 KDKREKQSKEPQPSQ
+188 KDQDETQTESVEASQ
-203 NTWLNKRTVSLAM
+203 TSWLNKRTISLAM

-254 LCGMITG
+254 LCGMISG
-261 RLISGQLIDRFGR
+261 RLLSGRFIDRFGR
-274 VLLLRIAIISAA
+274 VLLLRIAILSAA
-286 IGLLLVILKI
+286 AGLFLVILKI
-296 SLIVC
+296 SLVVC

-342 TASLSGPPILGL
+342 TASLSGPPVLGL
-354 LANEVGL
+354 LANQVGL
-361 LNAFI
+361 LHAFI
-366 FVLVAICIAG
+366 FVLFAICIAG

-381 VAKPHSGQSQE
+381 VAKPTSIHSF
-392 EVLES
+392 

>member
-1 MELKWYKAIIVIFT
+1 MKLKWYKAIIVIFT

-29 EVRDVLQADTGTMG
+29 EVRDLLQADTGTMG

-56 LVLSNVFVRTKG
+56 LILSNVFVRKKG
-68 GRMAIVIS
+68 GRVAIVVS
-76 AFLMFMGFATLAV
+76 AFLMFIGFSTLAI
-89 GSMLPSTLVVT
+89 GAALSSMLIVT
-100 TGLFL
+100 AGLFL
-105 FGMGSGMCNVAM
+105 FGSGSGMCNVAM

-123 IEYRISK
+123 IEYQIKR
-130 TILPILHASFSI
+130 TIMPILHASFSI

-148 GVGILLIYLG
+148 GAGILFIYLG
-158 VSVMNHLLIIACLFL
+158 VSVLIHLLTIALLFFL
-173 FSILASTRFIPHGTG
+173 SILICTRFIPHGTG
-188 KDKREKQSKEPQPSQ
+188 KDQDETQTESIEASQ
-203 NTWLNKRTVSLAM
+203 TSWLNKRTISLAM

-254 LCGMITG
+254 LCGMISG
-261 RLISGQLIDRFGR
+261 RLVSGRFIDRFGR
-274 VLLLRIAIISAA
+274 VLLLRIAILSAA
-286 IGLLLVILKI
+286 AGLFLVILKI
-296 SLIVC
+296 SLVVC

-342 TASLSGPPILGL
+342 TASLSGPPVLGL
-354 LANEVGL
+354 LANQVGL
-361 LNAFI
+361 LHAFI
-366 FVLVAICIAG
+366 FVLFAICIAG

-381 VAKPHSGQSQE
+381 VAKPTSIHSF
-392 EVLES
+392 

>member
-29 EVRDVLQADTGTMG
+29 EVRDLLQANTGTMG

-56 LVLSNVFVRTKG
+56 LVLSNVFVRKKG
-68 GRMAIVIS
+68 GRVAIVIS
-76 AFLMFMGFATLAV
+76 AFLMFLGFTTLAI
-89 GSMLPSTLVVT
+89 GSTLSSIFVVT
-100 TGLFL
+100 AGLFL
-105 FGMGSGMCNVAM
+105 FGAGSGMCNVAM

-123 IEYRISK
+123 IEYIIKK

-148 GVGILLIYLG
+148 GAGILFIHLGISVLI
-158 VSVMNHLLIIACLFL
+158 HLLAIALLLFL
-173 FSILASTRFIPHGTG
+173 SILICTRFIPHGTG
-188 KDKREKQSKEPQPSQ
+188 KDQHENQPDTVESSQ
-203 NTWLNKRTVSLAM
+203 TAWLNKRTISLAM

-254 LCGMITG
+254 LCGMISG
-261 RLISGQLIDRFGR
+261 RLISGRLIDRFGR
-274 VLLLRIAIISAA
+274 VLLLRVAILSAA
-286 IGLLLVILKI
+286 AGLFLVILKI
-296 SLIVC
+296 SLVVC

-354 LANEVGL
+354 LANQVGL
-361 LNAFI
+361 LHAFI
-366 FVLVAICIAG
+366 FVLFAICIAG

-381 VAKPHSGQSQE
+381 VAKPHSLQAD
-392 EVLES
+392 